1 MAKGRKSGGGFFFGL
16 LLGMIIGAALA
27 ILFAPQPGEAPRGQS
42 GVQTLDLRR
51 RGQERVAQFT
61 DLFRRRY
68 GDAMA
73 QYRDAYSSAFDE
85 VKSRY
90 SRAKSGDYS
99 IAE

>member
-1 MAKGRKSGGGFFFGL
+1 VAKGRKSGGGFFFGL

-61 DLFRRRY
+61 DL
-68 GDAMA
+68 
-73 QYRDAYSSAFDE
+73 DAYSSAFDE